1 MITEQQ
7 KNKIAQLTDNII
19 EASASVQ
26 VADEELDTAREALET
41 YLKSLVEG
49 DESNGDQFEIKAVR
63 KARR

>member
-7 KNKIAQLTDNII
+7 KNKIAQLTDTVI
-19 EASASVQ
+19 EANAAIQ
-26 VADEELDTAREALET
+26 VADEDLDKSRQELED